1 MRKFSQQVV
10 LNENS
15 GNTFTLGKNLS
26 KMPEEWDDVLDLFQL
41 FGESYSEDVISTS
54 VTNGWV
60 KPTELSEMTR
70 VSGLTTIS
78 HKKIKS
84 IFPTGEIPDK
94 WKACVKMMVRWK
106 PIKGEW
112 ISAKRG
118 DWVKDSTDVWQESEL
133 DKMIARINS
142 VKTLSKRLER
152 WCDVYYTPIS
162 GFQGGETGESI
173 AVVAILKDEFFR

>member
-1 MRKFSQQVV
+1 MRKFSQQVL
-10 LNENS
+10 LNENK
-15 GNTFTLGKNLS
+15 GNTFTLGKNVS

-54 VTNGWV
+54 VAYGWV
-60 KPTELSEMTR
+60 NPTELREMTK
-70 VSGLTTIS
+70 VSGLTIIS
-78 HKKIKS
+78 HKKIKN

-112 ISAKRG
+112 VSAKRG
-118 DWVKDSTDVWQESEL
+118 DWVDASTDVWQESEL

-142 VKTLSKRLER
+142 IKTLSKRLER
-152 WCDVYYTPIS
+152 WCDVYYTLIS
-162 GFQGGETGESI
+162 GFQGAGSTESI